1 MPSPSTTTHHQHKK
15 QKPKIGGYASTLNK
29 RGKLSLVFDPDARK
43 EYLTG
48 FSKRKKV
55 CVCVCVCVYGGVG
68 GFTDV
73 REAAADVGGSFICV
87 CV

>member
-1 MPSPSTTTHHQHKK
+1 MPSPTTTTHHQHKK

-55 CVCVCVCVYGGVG
+55 CVCVCMCVYLGRGGWVCG
-68 GFTDV
+68 RADV
-73 REAAADVGGSFICV
+73 LEAAVDLGG
-87 CV
+87 